1 MFKAALT
8 VAALIAAASPALAGG
23 VQIIGF
29 RSHIIPHVPAPQP
42 KLASPG
48 IAVTGSAAGRVRSN
62 ELRMPKLFDKAS
74 VKVW

>member
-8 VAALIAAASPALAGG
+8 VAALIAAASPALAGS

-29 RSHIIPHVPAPQP
+29 HSHIIPHVPAPQP

-48 IAVTGSAAGRVRSN
+48 LQSPGAQPRGSAPTSYACPNSSTRR
-62 ELRMPKLFDKAS
+62 P
-74 VKVW
+74 